1 VEFIKLKRAG
11 IAFSP
16 NDRAVESF
24 LQAWNLLLS
33 FFFLYTVFGG
43 MEPLMLLYQFITF
56 ISQQT
61 EKEEQSSPLS
71 KYVATLH
78 QRAQD
83 RMDALDETRF
93 VSSMF
98 NLI

>member
-1 VEFIKLKRAG
+1 
-11 IAFSP
+11 
-16 NDRAVESF
+16 
-24 LQAWNLLLS
+24 
-33 FFFLYTVFGG
+33 
-43 MEPLMLLYQFITF
+43 MEPLMSLYQFITF

-61 EKEEQSSPLS
+61 EKEERSSPLS

-83 RMDALDETRF
+83 RMDALDETRL